1 MSQPGAGSERA
12 SASLALL
19 TGAQKAA
26 ALLMVLGEEDG
37 KAIWSELSDA
47 EVKQVC
53 LAMAELGQLKGET
66 VAHIAQDF
74 IGELGCTS
82 PVRGS
87 LSRAEE
93 LLSGVFPPDK
103 VALIMSE
110 VQGSSTARQIWRK
123 LADVP
128 PRTLAAFF
136 RDEHPQVVA
145 VVLSRISAELGGEV
159 LSLLPEELAVDVID
173 RVLRLGEIRP
183 EALEDIEEMLH
194 REFLVKGGP
203 KLGRDSYEVMAER
216 FDAFDRPTE
225 TRVLAALEKAD
236 RDTAQRIR
244 DRMLTFEDLLKLE
257 PAGVQ
262 TLLRQ
267 IDRETLCRALKG
279 GTEVAREFFM
289 SNMSSRAA
297 KNLQDEIEVLGQI
310 RMKDV
315 NDAQSRIVQAA
326 KALAAKGEIRI
337 PKNRS
342 EEELV
347 G

>member
-1 MSQPGAGSERA
+1 MSQPDAGFDRA
-12 SASLALL
+12 ASSLALL

-53 LAMAELGQLKGET
+53 MAMAELGQLKGET

-74 IGELGCTS
+74 IGELGGTS
-82 PVRGS
+82 PVSGS
-87 LSRAEE
+87 LSRAQE

-123 LADVP
+123 LTHVP
-128 PRTLAAFF
+128 ARTLAAFCQ
-136 RDEHPQVVA
+136 DEHPQVVA
-145 VVLSRISAELGGEV
+145 VVLSRISADLGGEV
-159 LSLLPEELAVDVID
+159 LSLLPEQMAVDVID
-173 RVLRLGEIRP
+173 RVLRLGEVRP
-183 EALEDIEEMLH
+183 EALEEIEEMLH

-203 KLGRDSYEVMAER
+203 KLARDSYDVMAER
-216 FDAFDRPTE
+216 FDVFDRPTE
-225 TRVLAALEKAD
+225 ARVLAALELAD
-236 RDTAQRIR
+236 RDAAQRIR

-267 IDRETLCRALKG
+267 VDRETLCRALKG
-279 GTEVAREFFM
+279 ATEAAREFFM

-297 KNLQDEIEVLGQI
+297 KNLQDEIDVLGQI
-310 RMKDV
+310 RVKDV
-315 NDAQSRIVQAA
+315 DDAQSRIVQTA
-326 KALAAKGEIRI
+326 KGLAAKGEIRI
-337 PKNRS
+337 PKSRS
-342 EEELV
+342 DDELV